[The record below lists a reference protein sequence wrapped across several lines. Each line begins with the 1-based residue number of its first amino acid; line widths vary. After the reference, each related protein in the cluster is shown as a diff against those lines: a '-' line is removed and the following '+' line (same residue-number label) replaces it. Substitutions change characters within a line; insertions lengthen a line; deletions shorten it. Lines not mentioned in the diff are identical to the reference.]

1 MKKGQIWVET
11 VIYTLIGLSLIALVL
26 TIVTPKINE
35 AKDRAVIEQS
45 IKSLKKISLK
55 IEEVSQAPGNVR
67 NVEFSMKRG
76 SLIFNM
82 SDDLIFFEIDDSSTI
97 YSEPGAEISEP
108 GAEIP
113 IIGKINVTTTEGLKE
128 HKISLKLDVRQDLQ
142 FDEGGLQIDGE
153 KIINYAKTPYKF
165 IIKNEGIDPVTGKL
179 RIVFSIG

>member
-76 SLIFNM
+76 SLIFDM
-82 SDDLIFFEIDDSSTI
+82 YDDLIFFEIDDSSTI
-97 YSEPGAEISEP
+97 YSKP

-113 IIGKINVTTTEGLKE
+113 IISKINVTTTEGLKE
-128 HKISLKLDVRQDLQ
+128 HKISLKLDVRRDLQ
-142 FDEGGLQIDGE
+142 FDEGELQIDGE

-165 IIKNEGIDPVTGKL
+165 IIKNEGIDPTCTVSCKL

>member
-35 AKDRAVIEQS
+35 ARDRAVIEQS

-67 NVEFSMKRG
+67 DVEFSMKRG
-76 SLIFNM
+76 SLIFDMAN
-82 SDDLIFFEIDDSSTI
+82 DLIFFEIDDSSTI
-97 YSEPGAEISEP
+97 YSKP

-142 FDEGGLQIDGE
+142 FDEGGQPIGGN
-153 KIINYAKTPYKF
+153 KTINYAKTPYKF
-165 IIKNEGIDPVTGKL
+165 IIKNEGIDPTCTVSCKL

>member
-97 YSEPGAEISEP
+97 YSEPGAEI
-108 GAEIP
+108 P

-142 FDEGGLQIDGE
+142 FDEGGLLLSGG
-153 KIINYAKTPYKF
+153 KKTINYAKTPYKF
-165 IIKNEGIDPVTGKL
+165 IIKNEGIDPTCTVSCKL